1 MENTK
6 VLTSA
11 KEKIKEIRSKIRL
24 PKPQNSLPQTTKWC
38 RDTAG
43 ELCKEADSMIKLLK
57 SRISDGGEIYD
68 DEIQNIKDDLRQA
81 EWLIEVAG
89 DPETWY
95 DTIHVLNEWYKIE
108 W

>member
-1 MENTK
+1 MENTR

-24 PKPQNSLPQTTKWC
+24 PKPKNSLPQTTKWC

-43 ELCKEADSMIKLLK
+43 ELCKEADRTIKLLK
-57 SRISDGGEIYD
+57 FRIRDGEQIYD
-68 DEIQNIKDDLRQA
+68 DEIQNIKDNLRQA

-89 DPETWY
+89 DPVAWH
-95 DTIHVLNEWYKIE
+95 DTIKVLNEWYNSE